1 MDFSIIDPNVST
13 TMNVF
18 MIIANIINIFYNIP
32 QMTKTY
38 KRKTTGDISGT
49 FLLFRILGNMI
60 WIGYAVEVKS
70 FLMLT
75 NNIVTVLSSSF
86 KINEILS

>member
-1 MDFSIIDPNVST
+1 
-13 TMNVF
+13 
-18 MIIANIINIFYNIP
+18 
-32 QMTKTY
+32 MTKTY

-86 KINEILS
+86 IFYYKLLELYKEYNIISDDTTSMTVNIT